1 MITAANKVSHKL
13 SSIKQISIWLWN
25 TWKGYRMQAFL
36 NTLIGLLLVL
46 SDLAFVWATKL
57 SIDIATH
64 VETSIQLHTAIAIL
78 VSVIALQL
86 TLGICSKWVR
96 AVLGVKA
103 QNQMQKA
110 VFNRLLQ
117 SQLKALRKFHTGNL
131 LNRIERDVSDVI
143 CFLTEHIPALVNTC
157 AQFIG
162 AFIFLYWMDSTLACI
177 IICILP
183 FFLICSKLYI
193 KKMRRLTHDVR
204 DTESKIQ
211 AIIQESLQHT
221 LIIKTLERIQ
231 TTIDKLTKF
240 QRRLQG
246 EVVTK
251 TKYATISSGMMNLG
265 FATGY
270 LFTFI
275 WGVTSLENGAI
286 TYGALLAFIQLVGQ
300 IQTPL
305 RTLTKFIPVFIGS
318 FTASERLMELEE
330 IKLEP
335 EKDNQPLN
343 SAVGV
348 KLENVTFSYEEESR
362 HIFENF
368 NFEFPPQ
375 SVTAI
380 LGETGSGKTTLIRL
394 LLALMEPS
402 KGNITIYEK
411 HGESLQVAPS
421 TRCNFSYVPQGNTLL
436 SGTIKENLW
445 LGDPNASETDMVNAL
460 KCAGADFVLSLPQ
473 GLDTICGE
481 MGDGLSEGQAQRIS
495 IARALLKDSPILLLD
510 EATSALDEE
519 TERIVIQNIIEKY
532 SYRTLIFIT
541 HRPEVLKHCTQTLT
555 LNKSTKSKK

>member
-1 MITAANKVSHKL
+1 MITTPNKVSHKL

-64 VETSIQLHTAIAIL
+64 VETSIELHTAIAIL
-78 VSVIALQL
+78 VSIITLQL
-86 TLGICSKWVR
+86 ILGICSKWIR

-117 SQLKALRKFHTGNL
+117 SQLKALKKFHTGNL

-143 CFLTEHIPALVNTC
+143 CFLTENIPSLVNTC

-177 IICILP
+177 IVCILP

-221 LIIKTLERIQ
+221 LIIKTLERTQ
-231 TTIDKLTKF
+231 TTIEKLANF

-251 TKYATISSGMMNLG
+251 TKYATISSGLMNLG

-270 LFTFI
+270 LITFI
-275 WGVTSLENGAI
+275 WGVTSLENDAI

-335 EKDNQPLN
+335 EKDNQALN
-343 SAVGV
+343 SAVGI
-348 KLENVTFSYEEESR
+348 KLENVTFSYEKDSR
-362 HIFENF
+362 HIFDNF

-375 SVTAI
+375 SITAI

-394 LLALMEPS
+394 LLALMNPTS
-402 KGNITIYEK
+402 GHISIYEK
-411 HGESLQVAPS
+411 NGKNLQVAPS

-436 SGTIKENLW
+436 SGTIRENLL

-460 KCAGADFVLSLPQ
+460 ECAGANFVMNLPQ
-473 GLDTICGE
+473 GLDSLCGE

-519 TERIVIQNIIEKY
+519 TEKIVIQNIIAKY

-555 LNKSTKSKK
+555 LNKSRKK